1 MKSISIR
8 NFIITCFILTP
19 LIGVSQ
25 FNKELKTVGKM
36 MQGKFSSE
44 KQSNADSAFFDIRLS
59 ITPIWDERTDAIWMY
74 VEQAVSSKIDKPYR
88 QRIYKLTQLSDGSFE
103 SAVFTMKD
111 PLRFAGKVELLKG
124 LNPDSLELREGCSV
138 FLKKSGKKSY
148 EGGTGDKTC
157 PSDMRGAAY
166 ASSIVTLNTKML
178 LSWDRG
184 FDRSDKQVWGA
195 EKGGY
200 KFLRVRK

>member
-19 LIGVSQ
+19 LLGVSQ

-59 ITPIWDERTDAIWMY
+59 IIPIWDERTDAIWMY

-103 SAVFTMKD
+103 SAVFTLKD

-148 EGGTGDKTC
+148 EGGTGNKTC

>member
-19 LIGVSQ
+19 LLGVSQ

-59 ITPIWDERTDAIWMY
+59 IIPIWDERTDAIWMY

-148 EGGTGDKTC
+148 EGGTGNKTC

>member
-1 MKSISIR
+1 MKLISIR
-8 NFIITCFILTP
+8 NFIITCFIITP

-44 KQSNADSAFFDIRLS
+44 KQSNADSTFFDIRLS

-111 PLRFAGKVELLKG
+111 PLRFAGKVELLEG

>member
-1 MKSISIR
+1 MKLISIR
-8 NFIITCFILTP
+8 NFIITCFIVTP

-59 ITPIWDERTDAIWMY
+59 IIPIWDERTDAIWMY

-111 PLRFAGKVELLKG
+111 PLRFAGKVELLEG

-148 EGGTGDKTC
+148 EGGTGYKTC

>member
-8 NFIITCFILTP
+8 NFILTCFILTP

-59 ITPIWDERTDAIWMY
+59 IIPIWDERTDAIWMY
-74 VEQAVSSKIDKPYR
+74 IEQAVSSKIDKPYR

-111 PLRFAGKVELLKG
+111 PLRFAGKVELLEG

-138 FLKKSGKKSY
+138 FLKKTGKKLY